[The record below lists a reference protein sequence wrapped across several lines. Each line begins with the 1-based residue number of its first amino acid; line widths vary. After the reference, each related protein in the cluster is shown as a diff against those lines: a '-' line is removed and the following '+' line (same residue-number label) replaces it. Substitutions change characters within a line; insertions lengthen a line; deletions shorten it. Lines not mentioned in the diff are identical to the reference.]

1 MLLQNFKTEIE
12 ETMKKKTN
20 LRSMGVLR
28 KQNFLGKHM
37 IIDTSVPV
45 ECGEPWHRHG
55 RSLNTYLLTE
65 ASEDIIAPVVR
76 PESRLFGKT
85 KDKEWITVTKLDPGV
100 RDIKNKCLEDIY
112 SPCPSGCL
120 RWLCFPWRHSSRWI
134 VWRSYLCRSTI
145 ELASRPESSHWG
157 LQW

>member
-45 ECGEPWHRHG
+45 ECGEP
-55 RSLNTYLLTE
+55 
-65 ASEDIIAPVVR
+65 
-76 PESRLFGKT
+76 
-85 KDKEWITVTKLDPGV
+85 
-100 RDIKNKCLEDIY
+100 
-112 SPCPSGCL
+112 
-120 RWLCFPWRHSSRWI
+120 
-134 VWRSYLCRSTI
+134 
-145 ELASRPESSHWG
+145 
-157 LQW
+157 